1 MKPLALLREQLNL
14 HQFNH
19 YCLTQGGKVS
29 HREEKNKLVLFYKM
43 INSLAPEY
51 LSSLVPPTVGNISQY
66 NLRNETNLQ
75 TVPARSQQYYN
86 SFLPST
92 TRIWN
97 SLPDDTKN
105 SPSVESFK
113 HKLNGNIPKPPPY
126 FFSGSRLGQIYHAR
140 IRLNCSLRYHLFQKN
155 FMDNPVC
162 ECGEI
167 ENTSHFFLHCN
178 LYGQLR
184 HALLDRVSTY
194 CQPTVNI
201 FLYGNTDLTDVEN
214 AELFSAVQDYIL
226 KTKRFC

>member
-1 MKPLALLREQLNL
+1 
-14 HQFNH
+14 
-19 YCLTQGGKVS
+19 
-29 HREEKNKLVLFYKM
+29 M

-51 LSSLVPPTVGNISQY
+51 ISSLVPPTVGNISQY
-66 NLRNETNLQ
+66 NLRNKRNLQ

-86 SFLPST
+86 SFLLST

-97 SLPDDTKN
+97 SLSDDTKN

-113 HKLNGNIPKPPPY
+113 HKLNSNITKPPPY
-126 FFSGSRLGQIYHAR
+126 YFSGSQLGQIYHAR

-155 FMDNPVC
+155 IIDNHVC

-194 CQPTVNI
+194 CQPTVNV

-214 AELFSAVQDYIL
+214 AELSFICARLYIKNKTFLL
-226 KTKRFC
+226 KNKGKHLKVLTKVAHTINQN